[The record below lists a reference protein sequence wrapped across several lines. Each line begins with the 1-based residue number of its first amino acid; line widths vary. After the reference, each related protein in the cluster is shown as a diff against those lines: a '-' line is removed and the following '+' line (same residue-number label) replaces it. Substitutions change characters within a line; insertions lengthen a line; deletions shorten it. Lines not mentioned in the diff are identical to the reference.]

1 MKTIWIKFSVSDQ
14 FSKIQKTPTNNQQ
27 IQLLYLSKKTKL
39 KLIPKK
45 HAGSNRGISVFCLQ
59 YLSLSLYGIIDFE

>member
-27 IQLLYLSKKTKL
+27 IQLLLFIEKDKT
-39 KLIPKK
+39 
-45 HAGSNRGISVFCLQ
+45 
-59 YLSLSLYGIIDFE
+59 